1 MAKEKMKVEVW
12 EDVMCPFCYMGR
24 RLFGAALKEFP
35 GKKDVEI
42 VWHSYQLN
50 PEIKY
55 EPGRDIYSYLAD
67 NKSQSREWAMK
78 LNAQLAAEAKK
89 VGLTYNFDKVIVSNT
104 FDAHRLIHMAKKKGL
119 MEQAVERLF
128 KAYFT
133 DGKNIGDR
141 DTLTALGKEIG
152 LDPAEVK
159 KMLESYAYA
168 DNVRKDLAQAE
179 KLGIDGVPFYL
190 INEKHTVVGA
200 QPPEVFLHELK
211 EAYSEWKKKV

>member
-1 MAKEKMKVEVW
+1 MPMVKMKVEVW

-55 EPGRDIYSYLAD
+55 EPGMDIYSYLAD

-104 FDAHRLIHMAKKKGL
+104 
-119 MEQAVERLF
+119 
-128 KAYFT
+128 
-133 DGKNIGDR
+133 
-141 DTLTALGKEIG
+141 
-152 LDPAEVK
+152 
-159 KMLESYAYA
+159 
-168 DNVRKDLAQAE
+168 
-179 KLGIDGVPFYL
+179 
-190 INEKHTVVGA
+190 
-200 QPPEVFLHELK
+200 
-211 EAYSEWKKKV
+211 